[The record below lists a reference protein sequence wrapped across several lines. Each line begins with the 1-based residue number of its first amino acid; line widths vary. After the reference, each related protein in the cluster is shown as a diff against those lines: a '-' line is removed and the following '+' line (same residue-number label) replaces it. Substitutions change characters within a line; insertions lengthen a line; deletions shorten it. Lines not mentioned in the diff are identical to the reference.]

1 MTPMLQGPDAFLPPR
16 VSAQRRRIRS
26 SFVLF
31 DREYLN
37 MSDRIYRLLERHQR
51 LDDLLRRA
59 QAARTADPFEIVRLK
74 KLKLAIK
81 DRLMRLA
88 RIPAKAG

>member
-1 MTPMLQGPDAFLPPR
+1 
-16 VSAQRRRIRS
+16 
-26 SFVLF
+26 
-31 DREYLN
+31 

-59 QAARTADPFEIVRLK
+59 QTTRTADPFEIVRLK

-88 RIPAKAG
+88 RIPAKARLNLSGGPAGTAPARPALQTS